1 MTGPMH
7 RVDMSRN
14 EAQTRFELI
23 DPALE
28 VRGWNRRTDIRV
40 EETAKPI
47 DIVNH
52 QPRKRPA
59 GRTDYVLRR
68 PLTPGTEPI
77 PLAILEAKHEG
88 LPPEHGLQQGKGY
101 HIGQLHHVP
110 FIFSSNGHLF
120 VEYDE
125 VTGTTSEPKPL
136 AEFPRP
142 DELVQRLLA
151 VRGLDPQ
158 TPEFKLLETPYKQG
172 RDHFWYFQDAA
183 MRAAFEQIIR
193 AKQQQKPARVIL
205 PIATGGGKTR
215 IAAGMLRRIFDAG
228 FLGKALFV
236 CDRTELRDNGLGDF
250 QAAFGNDAA
259 EINTRNPQKNAKV
272 IIATYQ
278 TLDHKKKKQPAALSY
293 KGPPVLAGDED
304 AADPDSPAID
314 ATFFLKHYPP
324 GYFDVIVI
332 DECHRSAWGKWFV
345 ILEKNAQAI
354 QIGLTATPREI
365 KLPEVKTGELA
376 QQIEADR
383 RLLADNLKYFGEPVY
398 EYTYQQGV
406 ADGYLAPCEI
416 EQYDIH
422 HDGELLP
429 ERIRGVLR
437 ADVAAKKLTDVH
449 TGQTLTPAAVPAFN
463 EGATLEGK
471 LVMPDRVKA
480 MSAHLFERI
489 LATGDR
495 NPLQKT
501 IVFCASDHHADLITN
516 ELNRL
521 YIAWAKANGQK
532 RIQNYAFKC
541 MSSVNGQALIPDFR
555 GRAKSHIVATT
566 KDLLTTGVNVPRVR
580 NIVFFRYVQSPLLFH
595 QMVGRGT
602 RLDEGS
608 GKLMFRIFDYTGAT
622 ALFGEDFV
630 TPPPPEPGPPKPPPP
645 GSPLQKVRVKGVG
658 IEIKD
663 TGRFNLLTKDGR
675 LQRVTP
681 QEYRDELVKQLVAA
695 VPTLAGFRAKW
706 LDPVQRGQMMKEL
719 RDQNLLPE
727 IVSEGAEME
736 AFDEFDILA
745 ALAYSVK
752 PQTRAERAAQF
763 GDGGPDWLIQLP
775 QPSAKV
781 IRAIVKQ
788 FERAGTAAL
797 EAKDLWR
804 TPEIRELKGLQAL
817 KQGGPPD
824 ELICRTKETLFAA

>member
-1 MTGPMH
+1 MP
-7 RVDMSRN
+7 RN

-28 VRGWNRRTDIRV
+28 DRGWNRRNDIRV

-52 QPRKRPA
+52 QPRERAA

-68 PLTPGTEPI
+68 PLTSGAEPV

-101 HIGQLHHVP
+101 RVGQLHHVP
-110 FIFSSNGHLF
+110 FVFSSNGHLF

-125 VTGTTSEPKPL
+125 ESGTTSDPKPM
-136 AEFPRP
+136 AEFPTP
-142 DELVQRLLA
+142 DELVHRYLT
-151 VRGLDPQ
+151 VRQLNPQ
-158 TPEFKLLETPYKQG
+158 TPAFKLLRVPYDQG
-172 RDHFWYFQDAA
+172 RDYFRYYQDAG
-183 MRAAFEQIIR
+183 MRAVFEQIIR
-193 AKQQQKPARVIL
+193 AAQNHKPARALL

-215 IAAGMLRRIFDAG
+215 MAAGLLRRIADAG
-228 FLGKALFV
+228 LMGKALFV

-259 EINTRNPQKNAKV
+259 EIDTRNPQKNAKV

-278 TLDHKKKKQPAALSY
+278 TLDHKKKKRV
-293 KGPPVLAGDED
+293 PVWKASLED
-304 AADPDSPAID
+304 DTTDPLAID
-314 ATFFLKHYPP
+314 PSFFLKHYPP

-345 ILEKNAQAI
+345 ILDKNSQAI

-365 KLPEVKTGELA
+365 KLPEVKSGELGK
-376 QQIEADR
+376 QIQDDR

-422 HDGELLP
+422 HDGQLTP

-437 ADVAAKKLTDVH
+437 SDVAAKKLTDLH
-449 TGQTLTPAAVPAFN
+449 TGQSLTPDAVPVFN
-463 EGATLEGK
+463 DGSTIEGK

-480 MSAHLFERI
+480 MSEHLFQRI

-495 NPLQKT
+495 TPLQKT
-501 IVFCASDHHADLITN
+501 IIFCASDHHADLIAN
-516 ELNRL
+516 ALNGL
-521 YIAWAKANGQK
+521 YSAWAKANGQK

-555 GRAKSHIVATT
+555 GRAKSHIIATT

-580 NIVFFRYVQSPLLFH
+580 NIVFFRYIQSPLLFH
-595 QMVGRGT
+595 QMIGRGT
-602 RLDEGS
+602 RIDRES

-622 ALFGEDFV
+622 ALFGQEFV
-630 TPPPPEPGPPKPPPP
+630 TPPPPEPGPPKPTPP
-645 GSPLQKVRVKGVG
+645 GPPVQKVRVKGVG
-658 IEIKD
+658 IQLKPA
-663 TGRFNLLTKDGR
+663 GNYNLLTRDGR

-681 QEYRDELVKQLVAA
+681 QEYLEELTKQLIAS
-695 VPTLAGFRAKW
+695 VPTLADFRTRW
-706 LDPVQRGQMMKEL
+706 LDPQKREQM
-719 RDQNLLPE
+719 
-727 IVSEGAEME
+727 
-736 AFDEFDILA
+736 
-745 ALAYSVK
+745 
-752 PQTRAERAAQF
+752 
-763 GDGGPDWLIQLP
+763 
-775 QPSAKV
+775 
-781 IRAIVKQ
+781 
-788 FERAGTAAL
+788 
-797 EAKDLWR
+797 
-804 TPEIRELKGLQAL
+804 LK
-817 KQGGPPD
+817 
-824 ELICRTKETLFAA
+824 

>member
-1 MTGPMH
+1 MA
-7 RVDMSRN
+7 RN
-14 EAQTRFELI
+14 EAQVRFELI

-28 VRGWNRRTDIRV
+28 ERGWNRRTDIRV

-52 QPRKRPA
+52 EPRKRPS

-101 HIGQLHHVP
+101 RIGQLHHVP
-110 FIFSSNGHLF
+110 FIFSSNGHLY

-125 VTGTTSEPKPL
+125 ATCTVSEPKPL

-142 DELVQRLLA
+142 EELVQRLLTI
-151 VRGLDPQ
+151 RGLNVQ
-158 TPEFKLLETPYKQG
+158 TPEFKLLETSYKQG

-183 MRAAFEQIIR
+183 IR
-193 AKQQQKPARVIL
+193 ATFEKIIHAKQTSQPARAIL

-215 IAAGMLRRIFDAG
+215 IAAGMLRRMFDAG

-259 EINTRNPQKNAKV
+259 EINTCNPQKNAKV

-278 TLDHKKKKQPAALSY
+278 TLDHKKRSEKIY
-293 KGPPVLAGDED
+293 KERADDDGTAPDET
-304 AADPDSPAID
+304 AID

-345 ILEKNAQAI
+345 ILEKNEQAI
-354 QIGLTATPREI
+354 QIGLTATPRQI
-365 KLPEVKTGELA
+365 RLPEVETGELA
-376 QQIEADR
+376 RHITEDR
-383 RLLADNLKYFGEPVY
+383 RLLADNLKYFGDPVY

-422 HDGELLP
+422 HGGELLP
-429 ERIRGVLR
+429 ERIRGVHR
-437 ADVAAKKLTDVH
+437 SDVATKKLTDVL
-449 TGQTLTPAAVPAFN
+449 TGQELTPSAVPVLS
-463 EGATLEGK
+463 EGSTLESK

-489 LATGDR
+489 LATGDN
-495 NPLQKT
+495 NPFQKT

-521 YIAWAKANGQK
+521 YSAWAKANSQK
-532 RIQNYAFKC
+532 RIQNFAFKC

-555 GRAKSHIVATT
+555 GRSKSHIIATT
-566 KDLLTTGVNVPRVR
+566 KDLLTTGVNIPRVR
-580 NIVFFRYVQSPLLFH
+580 NVVFFRYIHSPLLFH

-602 RLDEGS
+602 RMDEGN

-622 ALFGEDFV
+622 ALFGADFL
-630 TPPPPEPGPPKPPPP
+630 TPPPPEPGPQKPQPPGPPP
-645 GSPLQKVRVKGVG
+645 QRVRIKGVS

-663 TGRFNLLTKDGR
+663 TGHFNLLTKDGR
-675 LQRVTP
+675 YKRVTP
-681 QEYRDELVKQLVAA
+681 EEYRDELAKQLIAA
-695 VPTLAGFRAKW
+695 VPTLADFRAKW
-706 LDPVQRGQMMKEL
+706 IDPVQREQMMREL
-719 RDQNLLPE
+719 RNQNLLPE
-727 IVSEGAEME
+727 VVSEGAEME

-745 ALAYSVK
+745 ALAYGIK
-752 PQTRAERAAQF
+752 PQTRAERAAKF
-763 GDGGPDWLIQLP
+763 ANGGPDWLIPLP

-781 IRAIVKQ
+781 VRAIVKQ
-788 FERAGTAAL
+788 FEKAGTSAL

-804 TPEIRELKGLQAL
+804 TPEIRALKGLQAL
-817 KQGGPPD
+817 KQGGSPD
-824 ELICRTKETLFAA
+824 ELISKTKKTLFAA